1 MQLDAPLIEGKF
13 IKRYKR
19 FFVDVELEDG
29 SVVTAHCPNTGSL
42 KGCKVEGAPVWLRDT
57 QNPKRKLQFSWQAI
71 QIGRTWVNVDTGL
84 PNHTVRDAVE
94 RDLVPELTGYDE
106 VKPEQK
112 YGTGSRIDLLL
123 SGNGKPDCYV
133 EIKNTTLAEGKLA
146 LFPDAVTSRG
156 LKHLGELEEVVRQG
170 HRAVQFF
177 FISRSDVKRFAP
189 ADDIDPAYC
198 AGLRQAAAN
207 GVEVLAYSVKV
218 TKRQIQLNERLEV
231 VLDPAL
237 I

>member
-1 MQLDAPLIEGKF
+1 MRLDAPLIEGKF

-29 SVVTAHCPNTGSL
+29 SIVTAHCPNTGSL
-42 KGCKVEGAPVWLRDT
+42 KGCKVEGA
-57 QNPKRKLQFSWQAI
+57 QYSWQAI

-94 RDLVPELTGYDE
+94 RDLVPELTGYAE

-133 EIKNTTLAEGKLA
+133 EIKNTTLADDKLA

-177 FISRSDVKRFAP
+177 FISRSDVQRFAP

-237 I
+237 A